1 MCGAEC
7 GAVTCVSGVKN
18 PVLAARMVMEQTP
31 HCFIQG
37 PEATAL
43 ARDSGLEM
51 CEEEYFV
58 TAHRTAQ
65 LRETQAVEGGNS
77 VILDHQQ
84 AGVPKTTKMGTVG
97 AVVRDE
103 HGNLAGM
110 CVLLVLLLLMMTAV
124 TSSGGM
130 CNKWA
135 GRVGGVPVIGAAT
148 YVSKDVAVSCT
159 GMYVRLMH
167 ASRVVST
174 LIVSQARAS
183 RSLFTAAQRVWPP

>member
-1 MCGAEC
+1 
-7 GAVTCVSGVKN
+7 VKN
-18 PVLAARMVMEQTP
+18 PVLAARLVMERTP

-51 CEEEYFV
+51 CDEEYFV

-84 AGVPKTTKMGTVG
+84 AGVLKTTKMGTVG

-103 HGNLAGM
+103 HGNLAGTCLPM
-110 CVLLVLLLLMMTAV
+110 
-124 TSSGGM
+124 
-130 CNKWA
+130 
-135 GRVGGVPVIGAAT
+135 P
-148 YVSKDVAVSCT
+148 
-159 GMYVRLMH
+159 
-167 ASRVVST
+167 SRCCC
-174 LIVSQARAS
+174 
-183 RSLFTAAQRVWPP
+183 